1 VVNILNINDGL
12 ASDDWDQIMSLP
24 QHLTLD
30 EDKLLRIQPVE
41 ALAKLRH
48 DHQHV
53 GRTVLAANQEILLH
67 DIRGNS
73 LELDIE
79 IDPQQSRW
87 IQLNVLRSPDGKEQ
101 TSITYFNFERE
112 LTNWYQTPGEVVLDG
127 SRSSVLD
134 EVWLRPPER
143 AVVHRE
149 AKPLR
154 LRVYVDRSVVEVFVN
169 QRQYLA
175 MRVYPGRE
183 DSLGVSL
190 RAQGKDAV
198 LNKLD
203 AWQMRSIWPE
213 EATIGANGDHQGS
226 SQELSIG
233 GP

>member
-12 ASDDWDQIMSLP
+12 ASDEWDQIMSVP
-24 QHLTLD
+24 QYLTLA

-41 ALAKLRH
+41 ALAKLRQEH
-48 DHQHV
+48 RHV
-53 GRTVLAANQEILLH
+53 AKTVLPANQEVILKE
-67 DIRGNS
+67 IRGNT
-73 LELDIE
+73 LELEVE

-87 IQLNVLRSPDGKEQ
+87 VQLNVLRAPQGEEQ

-112 LTNWYQTPGEVVLDG
+112 LTYWYQTPGEVVLDG

-143 AVVHRE
+143 AVVHRDG
-149 AKPLR
+149 KPLR

-169 QRQYLA
+169 ERQYLA

-183 DSLGVSL
+183 DSLGISL

-198 LNKLD
+198 LNQLD
-203 AWQMRSIWPE
+203 AWQMQSIWPQQ
-213 EATIGANGDHQGS
+213 EASNAIDRSDH
-226 SQELSIG
+226 
-233 GP
+233 